1 MMSGMT
7 MGGSGAVFAWALVHS
22 IWQAAFV
29 AGGLWIVLRLVPGSM
44 TRTRTAAATGALAL
58 VLGLALA
65 TWVAID
71 ADWRAHD
78 TCWSSEAYAIAN
90 PARCASHGVPLPA
103 EALGV
108 DGASGTRVVL
118 PWAWITLSDIP
129 GARTIG
135 PTVMAAAN
143 WLALIVLVWAA
154 LALASLARLGL
165 GLRKLHGVMRRSR
178 PIEAPS
184 ARAVLRDAVRQTG
197 LARPPALRE
206 SDEIRTPA
214 VCGWRRPVLLLPTGM
229 CEALAPEQMGCV
241 FAHELVHVERS
252 HFALN
257 LVQRIFEC
265 LMVVSPGALWISRR
279 IREEREALCDRA
291 AAGGPSDGRRDY
303 VETLLRLESLRT
315 PAGPAL
321 IGLLGEGPLLR
332 RVRRLLESGV
342 TRRRERLGR
351 GLAAG
356 LVAAAVLTAVV
367 QVGVSAAAV
376 SSWAVMERDIHGRD
390 VPEFEVAPPA
400 RSDATTA
407 QEPPASTR
415 S

>member
-1 MMSGMT
+1 MSGMT
-7 MGGSGAVFAWALVHS
+7 MGGEGAVFAWTLVHS
-22 IWQAAFV
+22 IWQAALV
-29 AGGLWIVLRLVPGSM
+29 AGGLWLVLRLIPGSM

-58 VLGLALA
+58 VLGFGLA

-78 TCWSSEAYAIAN
+78 ACWSSEAYAIAN

-108 DGASGTRVVL
+108 DGAPGTRVVL

-129 GARTIG
+129 GARTLG
-135 PTVMAAAN
+135 PMVMAAAN
-143 WLALIVLVWAA
+143 WLVLIVLAWAA
-154 LALASLARLGL
+154 LALGALARLGL
-165 GLRKLHGVMRRSR
+165 GLRRLRGVIRRSR
-178 PIEAPS
+178 PIEAPA
-184 ARAVLRDAVRQTG
+184 ARAVLRDSIRSIG
-197 LARPPALRE
+197 LARSPALRE

-214 VCGWRRPVLLLPTGM
+214 VSGWRRPVILLPSGM
-229 CEALAPEQMGCV
+229 CRALSPEQLGCV
-241 FAHELVHVERS
+241 FAHELVHVERE

-257 LVQRIFEC
+257 FVQRVLEC
-265 LMVVSPGALWISRR
+265 FLVVNPGALWISRR

-291 AAGGPSDGRRDY
+291 AAGGPSAERRDY

-332 RVRRLLESGV
+332 RVRRLVHSDT

-356 LVAAAVLTAVV
+356 LVSALVLAAIV

-390 VPEFEVAPPA
+390 IPEFEVAPPA

-407 QEPPASTR
+407 QEPLASTR